1 MMKTTAS
8 GKTVEEAVEKA
19 LAKLNVSEDKVEVV
33 ILESPQKGFLG
44 LIGTKPAV
52 VEVAIKIDPVEEGAT
67 FLEKLFQLMDV
78 ESNISKHDR
87 SGDVLFELT
96 GKDVGVLIGKRGQTL
111 DSLQLL
117 TNLVVNRHGEKY
129 IKIELDAENYR
140 ERRRKALVQLAERLA
155 AKAKRTKAPVR
166 LEPMQAYERKIIHAA
181 LQSVT
186 GIETY
191 SEGQEPRRY
200 LVIAPSNK

>member
-1 MMKTTAS
+1 MKTTAS
-8 GKTVEEAVEKA
+8 GKTVEEAVNKA
-19 LAKLNVSEDKVEVV
+19 LAELNVSEDKVEVV

-52 VEVAIKIDPVEEGAT
+52 VEVAIKIDPVAEGAT
-67 FLEKLFQLMDV
+67 FLRRLFEMMNV
-78 ESNISKHDR
+78 ETDISQTER
-87 SGDVLFELT
+87 SGDILFELT

-140 ERRRKALVQLAERLA
+140 ERRQQALVQLAERLA
-155 AKAKRTKAPVR
+155 VKAKRTKAPVR

-181 LQSVT
+181 LQSVP

-200 LVIAPSNK
+200 LVIAPSK